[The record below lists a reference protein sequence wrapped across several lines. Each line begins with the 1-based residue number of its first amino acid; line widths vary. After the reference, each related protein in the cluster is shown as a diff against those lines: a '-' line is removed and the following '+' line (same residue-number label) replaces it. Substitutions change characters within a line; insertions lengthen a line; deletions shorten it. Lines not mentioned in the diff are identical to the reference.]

1 VALAIRVRAGTSF
14 RPALPAARRRP
25 AAGLL
30 SIVLLALTPVR
41 ALADLVIEGLDDE
54 QAKNV
59 RAFVGLATEPCDA
72 ESWVI
77 RRRFRLAESEAR
89 TALEPYGY
97 YSPAVRSEL
106 TFGEDCW
113 RATLHIDPGPPV
125 RVRKLD
131 LEITGEAESDPAFSR
146 LAVPAALQAGARL
159 RHADY
164 ESYKQSLQFKALERG
179 YIEGVFT
186 ESRIDVWPDQQAA
199 DIVLKFDSGPR
210 YRVGEIRQDQD
221 FLEPSLVT
229 AVLALREGDPYDSRE
244 LARAYEDLSLTGY
257 FSRIDI
263 QPLFDAAENREIP
276 IAVHLEPVQRIEYT
290 VGAGYSTDTGLRLR
304 AGFRNGRVNDAGHRL
319 DVQLKLSPVI
329 SGLTS
334 EYRIPLADPR
344 SDWMS
349 YNGTLDVEDTD
360 TSYSETA
367 RFGVRR
373 SKLLRHGLLR
383 TYGLDISYERYEVGD
398 TDAHSLLVLPA
409 IKFDHKYGARQLY
422 PDRGHSIELEV
433 RGTDRILGSDTSFLQ
448 FLAHSRWVLPAG
460 TDARWLLR
468 LDGGATAKSDFD
480 ELPPSV
486 RFFAGGDQS
495 IRGYDYQSLGPE
507 DDSGKVIGGSSL
519 LTGSIEYEH
528 KLFGNY
534 YGAAFVDAGNAFDGT
549 DLNAVVGAGI
559 GIKWRSPIGPIRFY
573 VAHPF
578 SLEENSIHLHV
589 SVGVEL

>member
-1 VALAIRVRAGTSF
+1 MRRLIWAL
-14 RPALPAARRRP
+14 LP
-25 AAGLL
+25 
-30 SIVLLALTPVR
+30 IVVLALVPVR
-41 ALADLVIEGLDDE
+41 TRAELVIEGLDDE
-54 QAKNV
+54 LAKNV
-59 RAFVGLATEPCDA
+59 RAYVGLATEPCDA

-97 YSPAVRSEL
+97 YSPTVHSEL
-106 TFGEDCW
+106 VTGDDCW

-125 RVRKLD
+125 RIRKLD
-131 LEITGEAESDPAFSR
+131 LEVTGDARSDPAFAR
-146 LAVPAALQAGARL
+146 VEVPPALHAGARL

-164 ESYKQSLQFKALERG
+164 EAYKQTLQFKALERG
-179 YIEGVFT
+179 YIDGTFT
-186 ESRIDVWPDQQAA
+186 ESRIDVWPDEQAA
-199 DIVLKFDSGPR
+199 DIVLKFASGPR
-210 YRVGEIRQDQD
+210 YRIGEIRQDQE
-221 FLEPSLVT
+221 FLEPSLVS
-229 AVLALREGDPYDSRE
+229 AMLDLHEGDPYDSRDF
-244 LARAYEDLSLTGY
+244 ARAYDDLSQSGY

-263 QPLFDAAENREIP
+263 QPVFDAAENREIP
-276 IAVHLEPVQRIEYT
+276 IAVHLEPVERIEYS

-304 AGFRNGRVNDAGHRL
+304 TGFRNSRLNDRGHRL

-344 SDWMS
+344 SDWLS
-349 YNGTLDVEDTD
+349 YTGTLDVEDTD

-367 RFGVRR
+367 RFGIRR
-373 SKLLRHGLLR
+373 SKQLQHGLLR
-383 TYGLDISYERYEVGD
+383 TYGLDVSYEQYEVGD
-398 TDAHSLLVLPA
+398 TKDSSLLVLPA
-409 IKFDHKYGARQLY
+409 VKFDHKYGNRQLY
-422 PDRGHSIELEV
+422 PERGHSIEIEF
-433 RGTDRILGSDTSFLQ
+433 RGTDRLLGSDTRFLQ
-448 FLAHSRWVLPAG
+448 FVARSRWIFPAG
-460 TDARWLLR
+460 KDGRLLAR

-495 IRGYDYQSLGPE
+495 IRGYDYHSLGPE
-507 DDSGKVIGGSSL
+507 DADGNVIGGSSL

-528 KLFGNY
+528 RLFGNY

-559 GIKWRSPIGPIRFY
+559 GIKWRSPIGPIRLY

-578 SLEENSIHLHV
+578 SLNETGVRLHV
-589 SVGVEL
+589 SVGVDL